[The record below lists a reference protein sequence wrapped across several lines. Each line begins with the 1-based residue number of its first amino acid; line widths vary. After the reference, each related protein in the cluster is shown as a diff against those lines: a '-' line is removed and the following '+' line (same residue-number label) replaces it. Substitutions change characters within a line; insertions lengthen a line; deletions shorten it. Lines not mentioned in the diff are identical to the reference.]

1 MGKLSQSRAV
11 RVLRALALIALL
23 LAAAAYLTLT
33 GPRNIERYPAP
44 ERSPY
49 LLPWPAGI
57 TRFCAQSNR
66 AIVSHRGHEEFAYDF
81 AMPVGETISAARAG
95 LVTKLRVSHEG
106 RGLRAPNNYI
116 CVQHADGTTAWYLH
130 LQKGGA
136 LVARGD
142 YVEQGQAIAR
152 SGNVGRSLG
161 PHLHFHVE
169 DASGRLLPVSFADV
183 HRHRGVP
190 RMLFWYRSG
199 NWLPKPMFHAHDL
212 RER

>member
-1 MGKLSQSRAV
+1 MGGVSQSRAV
-11 RVLRALALIALL
+11 RVLRTVALIALL
-23 LAAAAYLTLT
+23 LAAVAYLTLT
-33 GPRNIERYPAP
+33 GPRNLERYPAP

-49 LLPWPAGI
+49 LLPGPAGI

-66 AIVSHRGHEEFAYDF
+66 AIVSHRGREEFAYDF
-81 AMPVGETISAARAG
+81 AMPVGETICAARAG
-95 LVTKLRVSHEG
+95 LVTKLHVTSEG
-106 RGLRAPNNYI
+106 RGLRAPNNYV

-130 LQKGGA
+130 LQKDGA
-136 LVARGD
+136 LVGD
-142 YVEQGQAIAR
+142 GEYVEQGQAIAC

-161 PHLHFHVE
+161 PHLHFHVK

-199 NWLPKPMFHAHDL
+199 NRPPKAAFHANH
-212 RER
+212 